1 MTKPEDTTQAA
12 GGSPLERGVGRPE
25 PERDVLGELREAAAR
40 KWQGDPAAQR
50 AGLFARAAAEID
62 RLRSTQDDAVTQTM
76 LMWNAAW
83 MELPE
88 SVRERCWADENP
100 MLSGIRLLLARELTP
115 NVRAKA
121 PAKGASP

>member
-1 MTKPEDTTQAA
+1 MSTRSDEMPTADA
-12 GGSPLERGVGRPE
+12 GQLDPGVGRPA
-25 PERDVLGELREAAAR
+25 PERDVLDELREAAAR

-62 RLRSTQDDAVTQTM
+62 RLRSTQDDALTQTM

-100 MLSGIRLLLARELTP
+100 MLSGIRLLLGRELTP
-115 NVRAKA
+115 NVAIKPRR
-121 PAKGASP
+121 